1 MNEQVVT
8 WKFGQVKTSD
18 RRYGKTYNYYD
29 KTCLFLPLTLS
40 LAGSKMR
47 PNIGW

>member
-1 MNEQVVT
+1 MNEQVDT
-8 WKFGQVKTSD
+8 WKFGQVTTSG
-18 RRYGKTYNYYD
+18 RHSGKTYNYYD
-29 KTCLFLPLTLS
+29 KTCLFSPLTLP